1 MSTKISLCAIVAM
14 DDGRIIG
21 FEGALPWHIPED
33 LAYFK
38 ELTSGHVVV
47 MGRKTWE
54 SLPTK
59 FRPLPNRKNIVVS
72 RTPEKLG
79 LPDGVLG
86 ACSPEHA
93 LKLARETCAEDAK
106 VWIIGG
112 ADLYR
117 QLIPQ
122 CEELYL
128 TKVTGHHRG
137 DASLPFFEDAFQL
150 VSEKKGKQ
158 CSFLVYHRT
167 ASAAETV

>member
-1 MSTKISLCAIVAM
+1 MSAKSSLCAIVAM
-14 DDGRIIG
+14 DEGRVIG
-21 FEGALPWHIPED
+21 FEGTLPWHIPED

-38 ELTSGHVVV
+38 ERTSGHVVV
-47 MGRKTWE
+47 MGRKTWQ
-54 SLPTK
+54 SLPDK

-72 RTPEKLG
+72 RAPEKLG

-86 ACSPEHA
+86 ACSPEQA
-93 LKLARETCAEDAK
+93 LQLARETCAEGAK

-117 QLIPQ
+117 QVIPQ
-122 CEELYL
+122 CDELYV

-137 DASLPFFEDAFQL
+137 DAFLPPFEDMFRL
-150 VSEKKGKQ
+150 ISEQQGEQ

-167 ASAAETV
+167 ASTVETV

>member
-1 MSTKISLCAIVAM
+1 MSAKIPVCAIVAM
-14 DDGRIIG
+14 GEGRVIG
-21 FEGALPWHIPED
+21 LEGALPWHIPED

-54 SLPTK
+54 SLPSK

-72 RTPEKLG
+72 RSPEKLN

-86 ACSPEHA
+86 ASSSDQA
-93 LKLARETCAEDAK
+93 LKLAQEACAEGAK

-117 QLIPQ
+117 QLIPH
-122 CEELYL
+122 CDELYL
-128 TKVTGHHRG
+128 TKVSGHHRG
-137 DASLPFFEDAFQL
+137 DAYLPFFEDAFQL
-150 VSEKKGKQ
+150 VSEKTGEQ
-158 CSFLVYHRT
+158 CSFLVYHRN
-167 ASAAETV
+167 SPTVESV